1 MFIPLTL
8 ESPGKN
14 KKIIYL
20 ESDNIKAIYTTRR
33 VKRSKA
39 LLVIT
44 HQKGSYYVTDTIDE
58 INDLIRMAKE
68 KESREKADKEEKIR
82 KTSVDKMDL
91 PVRAENVLSYLNIKY
106 VEELTNVTAR
116 QLLSC
121 KNFGI
126 DSLTKIVD
134 ELEKLGLYL
143 KKDPDYPSYDAY
155 FEKRKR
161 RIKG

>member
-106 VEELTNVTAR
+106 VEELTKAR
-116 QLLSC
+116 QLLSLSIP
-121 KNFGI
+121 KFLR
-126 DSLTKIVD
+126 LTKIVD